1 MNVITTR
8 FYKTPYGEL
17 VLGALND
24 RLCLCDWRYR
34 KLRGPIDARI
44 ALQLQA
50 AYAPGDAPVLDETQ
64 RQLDQYFRAERT
76 QFDLP
81 LQFAG
86 SAFQIRVWEELLRVE
101 YGQTATYLALAE
113 GLGNRNAVRAVAG
126 ANGANAIAI
135 IVPCHRIIGNGG
147 ELVGYAG
154 GLRAKEKLLALET
167 GLFTL
172 K

>member
-8 FYKTPYGEL
+8 YFKTPYGEL
-17 VLGALND
+17 VLGALKD

-34 KLRGPIDARI
+34 KQRGPIDARI
-44 ALQLQA
+44 SRQLQA
-50 AYAPGDAPVLDETQ
+50 AFAPGDAPVLDETQ
-64 RQLDQYFRAERT
+64 HQLDQYFRAERT

-86 SAFQIRVWEELLRVE
+86 SAFQLSVWEELLRVG

-135 IVPCHRIIGNGG
+135 IVPCHRIIGSGG

-154 GLRAKEKLLALET
+154 GLRAKQKLLALET

-172 K
+172 Q